1 MFGND
6 RTPLCPNYPQELS
19 FDPFSFSLLP
29 VLLAEDVSAWTNLTK
44 KRRKNKKK
52 VVRLEG
58 PTAPDIHVAAT

>member
-1 MFGND
+1 
-6 RTPLCPNYPQELS
+6 LS

-29 VLLAEDVSAWTNLTK
+29 VLLAEDVSARTNPRK

-58 PTAPDIHVAAT
+58 PTAPDIHAAAT